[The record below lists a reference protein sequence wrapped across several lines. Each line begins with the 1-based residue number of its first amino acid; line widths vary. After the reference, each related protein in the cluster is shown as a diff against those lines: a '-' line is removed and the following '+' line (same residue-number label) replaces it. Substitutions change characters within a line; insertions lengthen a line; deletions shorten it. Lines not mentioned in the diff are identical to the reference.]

1 MSGIL
6 DSLGK
11 SCCHILCY
19 NKIKLKGRRVS
30 NKIIQNLMKFMAN
43 LSFIYSTRFIKIVLI
58 GVIEGLLAV
67 NVIEAD
73 TSVALVRILE
83 AILGASVVVRTID
96 RFSEKIGA

>member
-1 MSGIL
+1 
-6 DSLGK
+6 
-11 SCCHILCY
+11 
-19 NKIKLKGRRVS
+19 
-30 NKIIQNLMKFMAN
+30 MKFMAN
-43 LSFIYSTRFIKIVLI
+43 LSFVYSTRFIKIVLI

>member
-1 MSGIL
+1 M
-6 DSLGK
+6 
-11 SCCHILCY
+11 CY

>member
-1 MSGIL
+1 
-6 DSLGK
+6 
-11 SCCHILCY
+11 LCY